1 MALHKLKYGE
11 AVTEACSRVNDPDKD
26 TYGDRAGELFYEG
39 VVTLV
44 KSGKAGPDEVPG
56 LFQSMTVL
64 AENFISGPTNMRII
78 EDANDNT
85 DLRLNIV
92 DTGESCIRLISIMDD
107 YEIAETGSGT
117 VEHKYIPISIME
129 YRQMIDPE
137 MRPFED
143 EIYYY
148 RAGDF
153 VRFYPANGDT
163 GLMTNQRM
171 IVNFIKHPKEFGD
184 EDDLTGSFSLDFV
197 YQIINYIVAQLRME
211 IAGE

>member
-1 MALHKLKYGE
+1 MALHKLTYNE

-56 LFQSMTVL
+56 LFQSMLVDV
-64 AENFISGPTNMRII
+64 SGFLSGNTMMRIV
-78 EDANDNT
+78 EDAAGNT
-85 DLRLNIV
+85 DLNN
-92 DTGESCIRLISIMDD
+92 ESCLQLISIMDD
-107 YEIAETGSGT
+107 YEFEEYEETFGT
-117 VEHKYIPISIME
+117 ITEHKYIPITLTE
-129 YRQMIDPE
+129 YRQMVDPE

-143 EIYYY
+143 EIYYF

-153 VRFYPANGDT
+153 VRFYPDDT
-163 GLMTNQRM
+163 MSNQKLR
-171 IVNFIKHPKEFGD
+171 VNFIKHPKEYGD
-184 EDDLTGSFSLDFV
+184 DDDLTGSFSLDFV

-211 IAGE
+211 IAGERPTHK